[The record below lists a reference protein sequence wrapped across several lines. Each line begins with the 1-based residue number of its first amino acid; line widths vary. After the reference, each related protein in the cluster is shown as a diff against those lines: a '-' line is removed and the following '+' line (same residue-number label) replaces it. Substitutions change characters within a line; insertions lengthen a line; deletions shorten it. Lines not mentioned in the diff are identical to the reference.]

1 MRLKKRNGF
10 SLLYEVSSSSGEN
23 VSELFHDLAKYLLI
37 LNNSREKD
45 ENPETS
51 TNYEEEK
58 QVINQPSR
66 IVLL

>member
-45 ENPETS
+45 
-51 TNYEEEK
+51 
-58 QVINQPSR
+58 
-66 IVLL
+66 